1 MLRSAVISWRASLS
15 VNGKLTDAISRIK
28 REVFHAETLQHVVV
42 VFILVAIGVVWLY
55 EIIGTERSLKQ
66 GGI

>member
-1 MLRSAVISWRASLS
+1 MLRSAVISWGASLS

>member
-42 VFILVAIGVVWLY
+42 VFILVAIGVV
-55 EIIGTERSLKQ
+55 
-66 GGI
+66 